1 MNKLKMCGK
10 CQALISKGRYCE
22 ECEMEKKPKCDLC
35 GKSFEYTQNS
45 VFCKECKEKVIEMNK
60 KILNSRGIKVK
71 KNMKIN
77 G

>member
-1 MNKLKMCGK
+1 
-10 CQALISKGRYCE
+10 
-22 ECEMEKKPKCDLC
+22 MEKKPKCDLC